1 VKADRIGI
9 FDAYERL
16 LASRLGCSNLR
27 HRSAAFRKTPSEGP
41 DVVRALFAEVDLA
54 WSTAANSKAF
64 RPSAENFRWLKPQLN
79 LGGNNRSPETTLER
93 ALIGACCRLGRTDWT
108 NQVPLISGLAGS
120 HGYKRRAIDLVH
132 RVAAKHFEFVEL
144 KVGSDTPLYA
154 ASEIVLYG
162 LLWLLTRR
170 DRSLLSLP
178 ASPLLDARRLRLS
191 VLAPRAFYED
201 VDLKAMTAFFN
212 DGLSAVGEHCGVELE
227 FGFAAFPSGFRW
239 PARMSNEALVQ
250 LLDGRETV

>member
-9 FDAYERL
+9 FDGYERL

-27 HRSAAFRKTPSEGP
+27 HRSAVFRKTPSEGP

-54 WSTAANSKAF
+54 WSTAANSEAF
-64 RPSAENFRWLKPQLN
+64 RLSAENFRWLKPQLS

-93 ALIGACCRLGRTDWT
+93 ALISACCRLGRTDWT

-120 HGYKRRAIDLVH
+120 RAYKRRAIDLVH

-144 KVGSDTPLYA
+144 KIGSDTPLYA

-162 LLWLLTRR
+162 LLWLLTCR

-178 ASPLLDARRLRLS
+178 ASPLLDAKRLRLS
-191 VLAPRAFYED
+191 VLAPRAFYADAE
-201 VDLKAMTAFFN
+201 LKDMTAFFN
-212 DGLSAVGEHCGVELE
+212 AGLLAVGERCGVELE
-227 FGFAAFPSGFRW
+227 FGFAAFPAEFRW
-239 PARMSNEALVQ
+239 PGKLSNESLVQ
-250 LLDGRETV
+250 LLDGREPV